1 MSAGIEYEAGRPG
14 WNDANNGLAGML
26 GSGIPETIE
35 LVALLR
41 YIREAVTKFGR
52 SITVPIELSELI
64 EEIDMALDALFTSP
78 ETELNVPQSVLV
90 PQGLFEYWDSVA
102 TAREAYREKTRVTYD
117 GSTITL
123 PAWRVASLLDRWL
136 AEVELGMNRALS
148 FGSHGDGD
156 DGQSGVTPSYFSY
169 NVTEWETTEL
179 VHKLGHPLVYAKQMV
194 VNRFPLFL
202 EAPTRFMKLLET
214 EETRDLYEK
223 VKASPLRDKGLGMYT
238 MSASLKGL
246 SFDIGRELAF
256 APGWLENQSVWL
268 HMSYKF
274 YLELLRHGLFDEF
287 YNEMTSGAMLPFMD
301 PKVYGRSLLECS
313 SFIASSAFEDPAK
326 RGRGFLARLSGTAAE
341 FLSMWVLMFI
351 GPKPFFIDPGTG
363 KLCFQLVPALPRWM
377 FDDTTTTTTMDKN
390 AHAPL
395 PSSSRV
401 SFKLFGSIDVTYYF
415 HNNRTD
421 DDDNKN
427 LYRVPPSRY
436 IVGLRDGQ
444 TISVP
449 GPTLPFELAE
459 KIRRVVFVDT
469 IDVFFD

>member
-1 MSAGIEYEAGRPG
+1 LIFFCLRPFVSAGIEYEAGRPG

-41 YIREAVTKFGR
+41 YIREAVTKYGR
-52 SITVPIELSELI
+52 GITIPIELAELI
-64 EEIDMALDALFTSP
+64 EEIDMALDALFASS
-78 ETELNVPQSVLV
+78 EKELNVPQSVLV
-90 PQGLFEYWDSVA
+90 PKGLFEYWDRVA

-117 GSTITL
+117 GTTITL
-123 PAWRVASLLDRWL
+123 PAWRVASLLDRWM
-136 AEVELGMNRALS
+136 AEVEMGMNRALS

-169 NVTEWETTEL
+169 NVTEWKTTEL
-179 VHKLGHPLVYAKQMV
+179 VNPLGHPFVSAKQMV

-202 EAPTRFMKLLET
+202 EGPTRFMKLLGVDDT
-214 EETRDLYEK
+214 LGLYEK

-287 YNEMTSGAMLPFMD
+287 YGEMAHGAMLPFMD
-301 PKVYGRSLLECS
+301 PNVYGRSLMECS
-313 SFIASSAFEDPAK
+313 SFIASSAFEDPAI

-351 GPKPFFIDPGTG
+351 GPKPRNRQAVFSACSRF
-363 KLCFQLVPALPRWM
+363 A
-377 FDDTTTTTTMDKN
+377 TMD
-390 AHAPL
+390 
-395 PSSSRV
+395 V
-401 SFKLFGSIDVTYYF
+401 
-415 HNNRTD
+415 
-421 DDDNKN
+421 
-427 LYRVPPSRY
+427 
-436 IVGLRDGQ
+436 
-444 TISVP
+444 
-449 GPTLPFELAE
+449 
-459 KIRRVVFVDT
+459 
-469 IDVFFD
+469 